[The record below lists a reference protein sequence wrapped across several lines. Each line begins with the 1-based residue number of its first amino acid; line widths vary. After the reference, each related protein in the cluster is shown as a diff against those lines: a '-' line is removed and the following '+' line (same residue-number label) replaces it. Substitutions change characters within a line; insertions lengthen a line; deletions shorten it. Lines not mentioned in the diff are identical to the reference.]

1 MSVTVRGLGDALDRV
16 QPGIPP
22 DRGGGHR
29 PRGGFEPLGLDGVA
43 HLLAVPSLGDNPAS
57 SRTASREKQ
66 PLSTEQLPSCVVTLC
81 GDPDPHEG
89 LPRLWRAS
97 TGVQDGELADLEA
110 PPSLRTWQ
118 VCAYLTAAGRSS
130 AVTRCSR
137 RGRYRPIVAERL
149 PGRRRGCRGPRGDR
163 RGGRTSRSTSS
174 LRSATGC
181 TLAGARFTITSV
193 GTIVLQLGRC
203 ALQAVDPTLLARSA

>member
-1 MSVTVRGLGDALDRV
+1 MPARDLGSASVAGRQPRVEKDR
-16 QPGIPP
+16 
-22 DRGGGHR
+22 
-29 PRGGFEPLGLDGVA
+29 EP
-43 HLLAVPSLGDNPAS
+43 
-57 SRTASREKQ
+57 EKQ